1 MFEAGSLL
9 IALFLAFQY
18 QVTGQITAPAGTV
31 FRPVQIESIDHK
43 IVKYDNVNKKGNFS
57 FKVPEGQYKI
67 TITTENGLVDTRTIE
82 VRDSFA
88 NENFE
93 IPIKISLLD
102 TLKSPEPANKA
113 ETLPADV
120 SSKAADEFQ
129 HAIDAKGNA
138 KKAREHLERA
148 LAISPKYPAALDALG
163 KIDVQQKQFGTAA
176 ERFQKAID
184 LNPNFYPAHVDLG
197 GVLLAMGDYD
207 RALVENS
214 KAVEMQPGDS
224 VAQSQLGQVLFRLN
238 KYGDALQHLEIAKQ
252 LDPMSYTL
260 PGLYIAQIHQA
271 RGENAEAVAAYKDFL
286 KDHPGHELTGS
297 IQNEIIFLEKQG
309 GK

>member
-1 MFEAGSLL
+1 MGSVSLL
-9 IALFLAFQY
+9 FALFFAFQY
-18 QVTGQITAPAGTV
+18 QVTGQITAPPGTV

-43 IVKYDNVNKKGNFS
+43 IVKYDTVSKKGKFS
-57 FKVPEGQYKI
+57 FKVPVGQYKI
-67 TITTENGLVDTRTIE
+67 TVTTETGLVDTRTIE
-82 VRDSFA
+82 VRESFA
-88 NENFE
+88 DENYE

-102 TLKSPEPANKA
+102 TPKAPEPAKDA
-113 ETLPADV
+113 EALPPDV
-120 SSKAADEFQ
+120 SPKAAEEYKN
-129 HAIDAKGNA
+129 AIDAKGNA

-163 KIDVQQKQFGTAA
+163 KIDVQQKQFGVAA

-184 LNPNFYPAHVDLG
+184 MNPNFYPAHVDLG

-224 VAQSQLGQVLFRLN
+224 VAQSQLGQVLFRLD
-238 KYGDALQHLEIAKQ
+238 KYADALQHLEIARQ

-271 RGENAEAVAAYKDFL
+271 RGENAEAVAAYKEFL
-286 KDHPGHELTGS
+286 KSHPGHELTGS
-297 IQNEIIFLEKQG
+297 IQNEIIFLEKQSS
-309 GK
+309 K